1 MLLITGGWFVWFLF
15 MIPPLIFMIYAQAK
29 VHSAFKK
36 YSKVPNMHGLTGAE
50 AAQIL
55 LKDNRLDNVR
65 VERVRRQLGD
75 HYDPRK
81 KVLRLS
87 PEVYSTPSVAALGIV
102 AHEIGHAVQ
111 DKAGYAFLR
120 FRNALVPAANVGSQL
135 GWVCIILGLFLA
147 FLFQATNLGLTILW
161 VGILLFALV
170 VLFSLITLPVEF
182 NASNRAREML
192 RSGGLVSVEEYSGA
206 SAVLSAAALTY
217 VASFFQA
224 FAQLMYFVLLAV
236 GLGRR

>member
-1 MLLITGGWFVWFLF
+1 MLSITTGWFLWFLF
-15 MIPPLIFMIYAQAK
+15 MIPPFIFMIYAQAR
-29 VHSAFKK
+29 VNSAFKK
-36 YSKVPNMHGLTGAE
+36 YSRMANMHGVTGAQ
-50 AAQIL
+50 AAESL
-55 LKDNRLDNVR
+55 LRANGLDNIR
-65 VERVRRQLGD
+65 LEQTRKKLGD
-75 HYDPRK
+75 HYDPRN

-111 DKAGYAFLR
+111 DKTGYAFLR
-120 FRNALVPAANVGSQL
+120 LRSALVPAANLGSQL
-135 GWVCIILGLFLA
+135 GWVCVIVGLFIVL
-147 FLFQATNLGLTILW
+147 LFQATSLGLTVLW
-161 VGILLFALV
+161 IGIFLFALA

-182 NASNRAREML
+182 DASNRARQML
-192 RSGGLVSVEEYSGA
+192 RNTGLVSVEEYNGA

-224 FAQLMYFVLLAV
+224 AAQLMYFILIAV